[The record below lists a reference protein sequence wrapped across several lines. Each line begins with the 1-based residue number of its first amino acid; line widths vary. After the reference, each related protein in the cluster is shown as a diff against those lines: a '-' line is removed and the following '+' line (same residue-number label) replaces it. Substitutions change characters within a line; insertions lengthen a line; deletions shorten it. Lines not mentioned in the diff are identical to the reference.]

1 MGNHSKYFILLFI
14 AVILISIGYFNFKQ
28 DDAFIFFTYAK
39 NISNGDGYVFN
50 QNEKI
55 NATTSPLYTLLLAT
69 FNFLTGPD
77 NSKIPII
84 GGIIGVVSLCIFL
97 FYSFTLLRNYNFTAT
112 GYIFPF
118 LILANPLIRNAAGM
132 EIYLSLMFGM
142 MTFYY
147 YLNNRFELTALTGSC
162 AVLARYDNILL
173 ISILFIDY
181 LLSHK
186 KLPGI
191 KSILIFLGILLLWF
205 LFSYFYFGNFLPTTL
220 AIKSEQEELGFW
232 GRGWL
237 FIKGFPS
244 VFPGGKLTFF
254 IELVIFI
261 TGIVKILL
269 FDREL
274 FRQKFFMMVLIW
286 TIFYFIC
293 YGFLLNPPS
302 YQWYYTFFIVPFGLV
317 VSLSLEKVFIKLRKE
332 FLFIFFITMF
342 FLSLILPLR
351 TYLQPESYKY
361 KIYTEAAKWLNRNAA
376 PGAKVAI
383 DEIGIFGFYYDKGKV
398 IDLLGL
404 INPEGLRFLRE
415 KNFINL
421 ISFYK
426 PDYLIIDY
434 PERPVYE
441 QFVSGK
447 YFRNLYSATTVISAE
462 NKSIQ
467 IFTKK

>member
-1 MGNHSKYFILLFI
+1 LGNHSKYIILLFI
-14 AVILISIGYFNFKQ
+14 AVILVSIGYFNFKQ

-39 NISNGDGYVFN
+39 NISNGEGYVFN

-55 NATTSPLYTLLLAT
+55 NATTSPLYTLLLAS

-77 NSKIPII
+77 NSKIPLI
-84 GGIIGVVSLCIFL
+84 GGIIGIFSLCIFL
-97 FYSFTLLRNYNFTAT
+97 FYSLKLLRNYNFTAA

-147 YLNNRFELTALTGSC
+147 YLNNQFELAALAGSL

-181 LLSHK
+181 ILSFK

-191 KSILIFLGILLLWF
+191 KSTLIFLGIVLLWF
-205 LFSYFYFGNFLPTTL
+205 LFSYFYFGNFLPSTF
-220 AIKSEQEELGFW
+220 AVKSQQEELGFW
-232 GRGWL
+232 GKGWIFL
-237 FIKGFPS
+237 KGFPS
-244 VFPGGKLTFF
+244 AFPGGKLTFF
-254 IELVIFI
+254 IESVIFI
-261 TGIVKILL
+261 TGIIKILL

-274 FRQKFFMMVLIW
+274 FRQKFFLLILIW
-286 TIFYFIC
+286 TILYFIC
-293 YGFLLNPPS
+293 YSFLLNPPS
-302 YQWYYTFFIVPFGLV
+302 YHWYFTFFTVLFGLV
-317 VSLSLEKVFIKLRKE
+317 VSLSLEKVFSKLRKE
-332 FLFIFFITMF
+332 FLFILTLFFS
-342 FLSLILPLR
+342 SLVLPLR
-351 TYLQPESYKY
+351 TYLQPESYRY
-361 KIYTEAAKWLNRNAA
+361 KIYTETAKWLNLNAA
-376 PGAKVAI
+376 PGSKVAI
-383 DEIGIFGFYYDKGKV
+383 DEIGIFGFYYNKGKV

-404 INPEGLRFLRE
+404 INPEGLRFLRK
-415 KNFINL
+415 KNFFNL
-421 ISFYK
+421 ISYYK

-441 QFVSGK
+441 QFVSGNNFK
-447 YFRNLYSATTVISAE
+447 NLYLSLTVISAE
-462 NKSIQ
+462 NKSVQ